1 MDTNN
6 DKAKRLLD
14 EVSDVCRKH
23 DNTEHDETE
32 TATFR
37 SLLSS
42 ADLATFDTFRLDIY
56 GNGMDGIENGDSI
69 PCRHLDPVSDAA
81 ADAVGHRSLGG
92 SDYNGGSLVRSNLKA
107 FRALVEEETGEG
119 EPLPIIDYHGGHG
132 TDGVLILLDR
142 LAPRDSL
149 APFVDLLR
157 GLEDY
162 PVVCEETMSEL
173 EHEEENEAWQS
184 YAEADFAK
192 ELAEH
197 IGQDTEIEAPD
208 PDVYPDSVTLRDLF
222 TATADSANL
231 NGGPGVEHSDEGPY
245 FMVDDAAAA
254 VSPVLL
260 FALGFVKLDADTI
273 LDLASS
279 TDVED
284 HDDARRIRRIA
295 RLGLGLRQLS
305 KALAREI
312 QDRTIS
318 RKLASPVGVVQGLN
332 RLSAATHKEIAG
344 EAERQ
349 ARDLILS
356 AEIVAGDLSAPI
368 GAQGLNRPQRVAT
381 VTLSKFVTKGHQNA
395 WRTVDRVV
403 TIDPAAPYTVDH
415 EAIRDFVAS
424 F

>member
-6 DKAKRLLD
+6 
-14 EVSDVCRKH
+14 H
-23 DNTEHDETE
+23 DDTKGQTTEDPET
-32 TATFR
+32 TTFR
-37 SLLSS
+37 ALLSS
-42 ADLATFDTFRLDIY
+42 SDLATFDTFRLDIY

-92 SDYNGGSLVRSNLKA
+92 SDYNGGSLIRSNLKA
-107 FRALVEEETGEG
+107 FRALVEEETGDG

-173 EHEEENEAWQS
+173 EHEEENEAWKD
-184 YAEADFAK
+184 YAEGDFAK
-192 ELAEH
+192 ALAEH
-197 IGQDTEIEAPD
+197 IGQDTEVENPD
-208 PDVYPDSVTLRDLF
+208 HDTGTTLRDLF
-222 TATADSANL
+222 SAIADSANL

-284 HDDARRIRRIA
+284 HDDARRIRR
-295 RLGLGLRQLS
+295 LS
-305 KALAREI
+305 KLGTALHYVESHLAREI
-312 QDRTIS
+312 SSQTIC
-318 RKLASPVGVVQGLN
+318 RKALDVS
-332 RLSAATHKEIAG
+332 LSTKATDVIQG
-344 EAERQ
+344 EATRQ
-349 ARDLILS
+349 ARDLVLS
-356 AEIVAGDLSAPI
+356 AEIDAGDTSAPI
-368 GAQGLNRPQRVAT
+368 GAQGLNRPQRIAT
-381 VTLSKFVTKGHQNA
+381 VTLSRFVTKGRQNA
-395 WRTVDRVV
+395 WRTVDRVL

-415 EAIRDFVAS
+415 DAIRDFVAQ